1 MDKNELPQNWIR
13 TTIGNISH
21 KPQYGYTTKSSKS
34 RGDIKYI
41 RTTDISKGQ
50 IDWDKVPFC
59 TVNPD
64 NIEKYILNEGDII
77 VSRAGSIGI
86 SYLLEEVPLK
96 AVFASYLIRFKPI
109 IVKPKFIK
117 YYLDSPAYW
126 DLVSGASAGIAV
138 QNINATKLSNFEI
151 NLPPKLEQDRIV
163 AKLDRLMGR
172 VETMQKGLERIPK
185 LLKDFRQ
192 QVLTQAVTGKL
203 TKEWRKEK
211 DLVSVMD
218 LITRINHR
226 RQNHKSKK
234 VQNLRVEI
242 RKDIELY
249 ELPESW
255 KWIDLNYLI
264 DENDKFR
271 YGVVQPGKDIREQKL
286 IRVKD
291 LSNGKIQID
300 KLRGISNE
308 IDESYS
314 TARVKTGDLLVS
326 IVGTIG
332 RTAIVSEES
341 NGFNIARAI
350 AKVPVKDI
358 STYYL
363 RYFVDSY
370 FGQKWLIGDA
380 REVARKTLNLE
391 QLKTLP
397 LPIPSQDEQN
407 EIVKRVENLFAKAE
421 LIEKKYYSL
430 KTKIDSLPQAVLN
443 KAFKGELV
451 EQLPTDGDARAL
463 LEEIE
468 KPKKNK
474 AKL

>member
-64 NIEKYILNEGDII
+64 NIKKYILNEGDII

-86 SYLLEEVPLK
+86 SYLLEEIPLK

-172 VETMQKGLERIPK
+172 VETMQKSLDRIPQ
-185 LLKDFRQ
+185 LLRDFRQ
-192 QVLTQAVTGKL
+192 QVLTHAVTGKL
-203 TKEWRKEK
+203 TEEWRGSKHVKIDSPITINETTEEVIPK
-211 DLVSVMD
+211 WSWINLNEVAVLESGHTPRKSVSEYWENGNVPWISLQDIRAFHGKTIFDTKLKPTLLGIENSSARLLPKGTVCFSRDISVGFTTIMGREMATTQHFANW
-218 LITRINHR
+218 ICGE
-226 RQNHKSKK
+226 
-234 VQNLRVEI
+234 NLNN
-242 RKDIELY
+242 KYLLY
-249 ELPESW
+249 AFMQAR
-255 KWIDLNYLI
+255 NYLI
-264 DENDKFR
+264 HK
-271 YGVVQPGKDIREQKL
+271 GKGTTVKTL
-286 IRVKD
+286 YYKD
-291 LSNGKIQID
+291 LKQLMFYKPPMAEQIKIV
-300 KLRGISNE
+300 E
-308 IDESYS
+308 I
-314 TARVKTGDLLVS
+314 
-326 IVGTIG
+326 
-332 RTAIVSEES
+332 
-341 NGFNIARAI
+341 
-350 AKVPVKDI
+350 
-358 STYYL
+358 
-363 RYFVDSY
+363 
-370 FGQKWLIGDA
+370 
-380 REVARKTLNLE
+380 
-391 QLKTLP
+391 
-397 LPIPSQDEQN
+397 
-407 EIVKRVENLFAKAE
+407 VENLLEKSSV
-421 LIEKKYYSL
+421 IEEKFKQL
-430 KTKIDSLPQAVLN
+430 KNNIESLPQAILQ

-451 EQLPTDGDARAL
+451 EQLPSDGDARAL

-468 KPKKNK
+468 KLKKNK
-474 AKL
+474 PHC